1 MLKDAQ
7 GNKFYFDKV
16 QADVPCSGIA
26 SGLKKYYILNI
37 NNIV

>member
-16 QADVPCSGIA
+16 QADVPCA